1 MMHSWLSSFGTAQKY
16 SSHLFLHI
24 WVESFQTIWHMSC
37 LICVSPFSN
46 VLCLMSNVLWTSNFK
61 FHFHVTLYIT
71 SDTAHFEKLSL
82 RGCKFSLERSKEKL
96 DFHFTV
102 GWAFW
107 KVTTFW
113 KGTTDYFL
121 KNDHWPLFEK
131 WPLTTFWKVAT
142 DHFLKSD
149 HWPVWNDIVGA
160 RKSSLLV
167 WPVGPKTG
175 SKEYIS
181 NLHSILVIQ
190 KIIAERLWN
199 TWK

>member
-1 MMHSWLSSFGTAQKY
+1 MDTFLWDRNQIDQTSVESIFSGIGWRKVPTCRKSEQMMHSWRSSFGTAQKY

-24 WVESFQTIWHMSC
+24 WVESFQTIWHVSC

-107 KVTTFW
+107 KVTT
-113 KGTTDYFL
+113 DHFL
-121 KNDHWPLFEK
+121 KSDHWPLFEK
-131 WPLTTFWKVAT
+131 WPLTSVKWYCRCEEVFPLGLTSGTQDRF
-142 DHFLKSD
+142 
-149 HWPVWNDIVGA
+149 
-160 RKSSLLV
+160 
-167 WPVGPKTG
+167 
-175 SKEYIS
+175 
-181 NLHSILVIQ
+181 
-190 KIIAERLWN
+190 
-199 TWK
+199 